1 MPKPTTKAQ
10 LQAEIEQERQAL
22 EELLATLSPEQ
33 MNQPAVVG
41 EWSVKDVLAHLSE
54 WETMWLRWF
63 ADGLAGKTPARP
75 AEGYSWRQLPQLNQ
89 KICETYRGRELGDI
103 LKQFRASHRK
113 ICKTIEGISE
123 QDLFTPG
130 RYAWTGKHA
139 LAASIVP
146 NTSQHYRWAR
156 QEIRK
161 GFKMKPRSKR
171 YRVRIETD
179 SDGDSLPNDRG
190 RHER

>member
-10 LQAEIEQERQAL
+10 LQAEIELERQAL
-22 EELLATLSPEQ
+22 EELLAALSPEQ

-63 ADGLAGKTPARP
+63 AAGLSGKAPDRP
-75 AEGYSWRQLPQLNQ
+75 AEGYTWRQLPQLNQ
-89 KICETYRGRELGDI
+89 KIYETYRERELGDI

-113 ICKTIEGISE
+113 VDKTIEELSE

-130 RYAWTGKHA
+130 RYAWTGKHT
-139 LAASIVP
+139 LASTIVP
-146 NTSQHYRWAR
+146 NTSNHYRWAR

-171 YRVRIETD
+171 YRVRIESD
-179 SDGDSLPNDRG
+179 SASSQ
-190 RHER
+190 HEDKP